1 MSKNLAASNKVMKS
15 YLSELMTDEDIAEDN
30 TKLEKLLSTVDESQN
45 EITTHKSQQKP
56 EISTKVIQEE
66 VITEEIP
73 EVIDEVLPENVVES
87 DELISTAKSESV
99 TKTQPNFS
107 KDSFQAMFF
116 KVAGLVVAVPL
127 VELGGIHNLTEIHHL
142 MGKPDWFKG
151 VMLNREDKINVVD
164 TALWVMPER
173 CTDELI
179 ESLNYD
185 YIIMLSD
192 SHWGLAAESIVDT
205 ITLSENDVKWVESPD
220 RPWLAGLVKDRMC
233 ALLNVE
239 SLINLLNKG

>member
-1 MSKNLAASNKVMKS
+1 MTKNLAASNKVMKS

-30 TKLEKLLSTVDESQN
+30 SKLEKLLSNVDEIKN
-45 EITTHKSQQKP
+45 EISTDKSQQKA
-56 EISTKVIQEE
+56 EISAKVIKEE
-66 VITEEIP
+66 NIPIVDAGQIEEQVSI
-73 EVIDEVLPENVVES
+73 EEAEE
-87 DELISTAKSESV
+87 E
-99 TKTQPNFS
+99 TKASPHFS
-107 KDSFQAMFF
+107 KESFQAMFF

-151 VMLNREDKINVVD
+151 VMLNREDKVNVVD
-164 TALWVMPER
+164 TALWVMRER
-173 CTDELI
+173 CNDELMA
-179 ESLNYD
+179 SLNYE

-192 SHWGLAAESIVDT
+192 SSWGLAAESIVDT
-205 ITLSENDVKWVESPD
+205 VTLTENDVKWVESSD

-239 SLINLLNKG
+239 SLISLLNKG